1 MSFLTAVT
9 RYQNEKTMQNSKKL
23 GFKGN
28 PLYNNTNSGNSVAE
42 IRRISPDFGCDK
54 LKIYLNQDQFAW
66 KKGRLKGWGQ
76 KIIETDSGQSEAFF
90 YNPKGLHF
98 NLDIGKDERSQE
110 TYCSI
115 TTNPSKK
122 LHSYNLTNDADV
134 ITEHLGNIE
143 NHLKEKH
150 GVILDLEKA
159 KVSRYD
165 LAHNILLNNSIDKYK
180 SVLSSFRP
188 KRQIS
193 KTHDNSY
200 YWINKS
206 RQGIFYPKEE
216 ELINLGY
223 KDIPKNLVRMENRM
237 LNASAIKTS
246 FGNNLLSNILTQV
259 NDNPRIYNQ
268 FIRDRLFRQQN
279 VPTLKL
285 DFGEFETMYENAIL
299 QWGTKEGHRIAIES
313 FGIHQLVKIENG
325 IQFFNNLI
333 DKFQKPRTAYNLK
346 KRNDMLLNIY
356 DPSIFDINDN
366 SFVSLNRELREKL
379 LVQIA

>member
-9 RYQNEKTMQNSKKL
+9 RYQNETTMQNSEKS
-23 GFKGN
+23 GFKGI
-28 PLYNNTNSGNSVAE
+28 PLYNNRNSGNSIAE
-42 IRRISPDFGCDK
+42 FGCDK

-66 KKGRLKGWGQ
+66 EKGRLKGWGR
-76 KIIETDSGQSEAFF
+76 KIIETDSGESEEFF
-90 YNPKGLHF
+90 YNPKELHF
-98 NLDIGKDERSQE
+98 NLDIAKDERSQK

-122 LHSYNLTNDADV
+122 LHAYNLTNNVDV

-150 GVILDLEKA
+150 GVIIDLEKA

-165 LAHNILLNNSIDKYK
+165 LAHNMLLNHSIENYK

-188 KRQIS
+188 KRQIA
-193 KTHDNSY
+193 KTHADSF
-200 YWINKS
+200 YWTNKS
-206 RQGIFYPKEE
+206 RQGIFYNKTQ
-216 ELINLGY
+216 ELTDFGY
-223 KDIPKNLVRMENRM
+223 KDIPNNLVRMENRM
-237 LNASAIKTS
+237 LNSSAVKTS
-246 FGNNLLSNILTQV
+246 FEGNNLLSNILTKMD
-259 NDNPRIYNQ
+259 DNPRIYNQ

-285 DFGEFETMYENAIL
+285 DFGEFEFMYENAIL

-356 DPSIFDINDN
+356 DPAIFDINDN